1 PSPSSAACPRTP
13 GSAAGATRTRALTR
27 PRTGS
32 RSTRNISRSTPAR
45 SRTTWPRGGRRP
57 VALLERPDLHVPAA
71 EVRPQRDDASV
82 FSLVVVKD
90 AAPGGKAEA
99 RLSAGECH
107 RAPAR
112 VDAPGPDEGRPEER
126 RVGQR

>member
-1 PSPSSAACPRTP
+1 MALDRSEREALIDRYAEGPSRLKAAL
-13 GSAAGATRTRALTR
+13 ATRTGALTR

-57 VALLERPDLHVPAA
+57 VALLELPDLHVPAA

-82 FSLVVVKD
+82 FSLVVVQD
-90 AAPGGKAEA
+90 AALGGKAE
-99 RLSAGECH
+99 
-107 RAPAR
+107 
-112 VDAPGPDEGRPEER
+112 
-126 RVGQR
+126 